1 MKMAFIARY
10 ARDLRGFHTPGCRR
24 AAPPPWDICEQ
35 KMQGAA
41 GHVGGRAARR
51 VDRLA
56 AAALLVLVLAVAG
69 CGGAPDAPPRATPDR
84 LSDADPTR
92 WRGTNPATLPVQ
104 GVDLSRFQ
112 GAVDWPKVK
121 AAGLEFAWLKA
132 TEGGDRVDPAFEGNW
147 RGAKRAGLARGAY
160 HFYYHCRPASEQ
172 AAWFIANAP
181 RESGALPP
189 VLDIEWTPD
198 SPTCTIRPD
207 GAVVRAGI
215 EAFQRIVAA
224 HYGQRPVIYTT
235 VDFWRDNDLG
245 RLRGEEFWLRSV
257 AAQPGAIYPGQR
269 WTFWQFSAT
278 GLVPGVVGPTDR
290 NAFNGSAS
298 AWQSWLATR
307 QQ

>member
-10 ARDLRGFHTPGCRR
+10 ARDLRGFHTPGCRKS
-24 AAPPPWDICEQ
+24 APPPWDICEQ
-35 KMQGAA
+35 KMQAEGSAA
-41 GHVGGRAARR
+41 GRAVLR
-51 VDRLA
+51 VNPVVV
-56 AAALLVLVLAVAG
+56 AALLMLVLAVAG
-69 CGGAPDAPPRATPDR
+69 CGGAPSPPPRVTPDR

-92 WRGTNPATLPVQ
+92 WTGTNPATLPVQ

-112 GAVDWPKVK
+112 GAVDWPKLK

-132 TEGGDRVDPAFEGNW
+132 TEGGDRVDPAFAENW
-147 RGAKRAGLARGAY
+147 RAARRAGVARGAY

-172 AAWFIANAP
+172 AAWFIENAP
-181 RESGALPP
+181 REAGALPP

-198 SPTCTIRPD
+198 SPTCTLRPD

-215 EAFQRIVAA
+215 LEFQRIVAA

-290 NAFNGSAS
+290 NTFNGSKA
-298 AWQSWLATR
+298 AWATWR
-307 QQ
+307 TARAQ